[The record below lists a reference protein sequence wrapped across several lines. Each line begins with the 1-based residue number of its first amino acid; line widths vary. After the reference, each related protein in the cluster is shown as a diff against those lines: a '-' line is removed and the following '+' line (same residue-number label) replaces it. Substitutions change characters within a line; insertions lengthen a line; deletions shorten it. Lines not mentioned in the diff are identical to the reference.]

1 MKKFLSI
8 AINSVNSA
16 TKSATDM
23 YDKHIREKSMK
34 VVDEKLELNGLKIED
49 IDSNDYEAMV
59 VSDAS
64 KDIQSN
70 YNKKIAQVGLSALGL
85 DLLFGL

>member
-1 MKKFLSI
+1 MKKFLSN
-8 AINSVNSA
+8 AISSVNSA

-34 VVDEKLELNGLKIED
+34 VVNEKLEQNGLNIED
-49 IDSNDYEAMV
+49 IDSKDYEAM

>member
-1 MKKFLSI
+1 MKKFLSN
-8 AINSVNSA
+8 AISSVNSA

-34 VVDEKLELNGLKIED
+34 VVNEKLEKNGLNIED
-49 IDSNDYEAMV
+49 IDSKDYEAM

-70 YNKKIAQVGLSALGL
+70 YNKKIAQVGLSSLGL
-85 DLLFGL
+85 DLLLGL

>member
-1 MKKFLSI
+1 MKKFLSN
-8 AINSVNSA
+8 AISSVNSA

-34 VVDEKLELNGLKIED
+34 VVNEKLEQNGLNIED
-49 IDSNDYEAMV
+49 IDSKDYEAM

-70 YNKKIAQVGLSALGL
+70 YNKKIAQVGLSSLGL
-85 DLLFGL
+85 DLLLGL

>member
-1 MKKFLSI
+1 MKNFLSN
-8 AINSVNSA
+8 AMNSVTSA
-16 TKSATDM
+16 TKSATDV
-23 YDKHIREKSMK
+23 YDKHIREKAMK
-34 VVDEKLELNGLKIED
+34 VVNEKLQQASLNFED
-49 IDSNDYEAMV
+49 IDSKDYEAM

>member
-1 MKKFLSI
+1 MKKFLSN
-8 AINSVNSA
+8 AISSVNSA

-34 VVDEKLELNGLKIED
+34 VVNEKLEQNDINIED
-49 IDSNDYEAMV
+49 IDSKDYEAM

-70 YNKKIAQVGLSALGL
+70 YNKKLAQVGLSALGL

>member
-1 MKKFLSI
+1 MKNFLSN
-8 AINSVNSA
+8 AMNSVNSA
-16 TKSATDM
+16 TKSATDV
-23 YDKHIREKSMK
+23 YDKYIREKAMK
-34 VVDEKLELNGLKIED
+34 VVNEKLEQTGLNLED
-49 IDSNDYEAMV
+49 IDLKDYEAM

>member
-1 MKKFLSI
+1 MKKFLSN
-8 AINSVNSA
+8 AISSVNRA
-16 TKSATDM
+16 TKSAASM

-34 VVDEKLELNGLKIED
+34 VVNEKLEQNGLNIED
-49 IDSNDYEAMV
+49 IDSKDYEAM

-70 YNKKIAQVGLSALGL
+70 YNKKIAQVGLSSLGL
-85 DLLFGL
+85 DLLLGL

>member
-1 MKKFLSI
+1 MKNFLSN
-8 AINSVNSA
+8 AMDSVNSA
-16 TKSATDM
+16 TKSATDV
-23 YDKHIREKSMK
+23 YDNHIREKAMK
-34 VVDEKLELNGLKIED
+34 VVNEKLEQTGLNFED
-49 IDSNDYEAMV
+49 IDSKDYEAM

>member
-1 MKKFLSI
+1 MKNFLSN
-8 AINSVNSA
+8 AMNSVNSA
-16 TKSATDM
+16 TKSATDV
-23 YDKHIREKSMK
+23 YDKHIRDKAMK
-34 VVDEKLELNGLKIED
+34 VVNEKLEQTGLNFED
-49 IDSNDYEAMV
+49 IDSKDYEAM

>member
-1 MKKFLSI
+1 
-8 AINSVNSA
+8 
-16 TKSATDM
+16 M

-34 VVDEKLELNGLKIED
+34 IVNEKLEQNGLKIED
-49 IDSNDYEAMV
+49 IDSKDYEAM

-64 KDIQSN
+64 KDIQSY
-70 YNKKIAQVGLSALGL
+70 YNKKLAQVGLSALGL

>member
-1 MKKFLSI
+1 MKKFLSN

-16 TKSATDM
+16 TKSATDV
-23 YDKHIREKSMK
+23 YDKHIRDKSMK
-34 VVDEKLELNGLKIED
+34 VVNEKLEQNNLKIDD
-49 IDSNDYEAMV
+49 IDSKDYEAM

>member
-1 MKKFLSI
+1 MKKFLSN
-8 AINSVNSA
+8 AISSVNSA

-34 VVDEKLELNGLKIED
+34 VVNEKLEQNGLNIED
-49 IDSNDYEAMV
+49 IDSKDYEAM

-70 YNKKIAQVGLSALGL
+70 YNKKLAQVGLSALGL

>member
-1 MKKFLSI
+1 MKKFLSN
-8 AINSVNSA
+8 AISSVNSA
-16 TKSATDM
+16 AQSATNM
-23 YDKHIREKSMK
+23 YDEHIREKSMK
-34 VVDEKLELNGLKIED
+34 IVNEKLEQNGLKIED
-49 IDSNDYEAMV
+49 IDSKDYEAM

-70 YNKKIAQVGLSALGL
+70 YNKKLAQVGLSALGL

>member
-1 MKKFLSI
+1 MKNFLSN
-8 AINSVNSA
+8 AMNSVNSA
-16 TKSATDM
+16 TKSATDV
-23 YDKHIREKSMK
+23 YDKHIREKAMK
-34 VVDEKLELNGLKIED
+34 VVNEKLEQTGLNLED
-49 IDSNDYEAMV
+49 IDLKDYEAM